1 MTGPEVRHSPLERVS
16 SDRRQVG
23 SRMTTGRRK
32 DFVHF
37 HRIAGFVR
45 RRIAPWCAVQTG
57 TRKRLEYHN
66 GVVIWR
72 ERENGSLELGEG
84 WRAAIT

>member
-1 MTGPEVRHSPLERVS
+1 
-16 SDRRQVG
+16 
-23 SRMTTGRRK
+23 
-32 DFVHF
+32 VHF
-37 HRIAGFVR
+37 HRIAGSVR

-72 ERENGSLELGEG
+72 ERESGSLELGEG